1 MATSIIR
8 QFSFFVYQRKIRS
21 SYLYDLATVDI
32 ISQNNYISSFLMEP
46 WHMCS
51 YYFCSFKFMP
61 PTNLQMY
68 SLSNFY
74 YGIVYI
80 CVVQGSCTL
89 SYVVCFLLFLHP
101 FYTLG
106 YQYFYQ
112 PVLNVVCNACSHSSC
127 IRASVN
133 TFRSSIRF
141 FSFSTHFDIS
151 QNSPTSVPS
160 IFSSLLFLIF

>member
-1 MATSIIR
+1 
-8 QFSFFVYQRKIRS
+8 
-21 SYLYDLATVDI
+21 
-32 ISQNNYISSFLMEP
+32 
-46 WHMCS
+46 MCS
-51 YYFCSFKFMP
+51 YYFYSFKFMP

-89 SYVVCFLLFLHP
+89 SYVAYFLLLLHP

-106 YQYFYQ
+106 YQYIYQ
-112 PVLNVVCNACSHSSC
+112 PVLNVVCNACSHASR

-141 FSFSTHFDIS
+141 
-151 QNSPTSVPS
+151 
-160 IFSSLLFLIF
+160 SLFQLTLIFLKILQHLCPPSSPQVCFFLSSKTYFF

>member
-1 MATSIIR
+1 
-8 QFSFFVYQRKIRS
+8 
-21 SYLYDLATVDI
+21 
-32 ISQNNYISSFLMEP
+32 
-46 WHMCS
+46 MCS

-61 PTNLQMY
+61 PRNLQMY

-127 IRASVN
+127 IRASFN